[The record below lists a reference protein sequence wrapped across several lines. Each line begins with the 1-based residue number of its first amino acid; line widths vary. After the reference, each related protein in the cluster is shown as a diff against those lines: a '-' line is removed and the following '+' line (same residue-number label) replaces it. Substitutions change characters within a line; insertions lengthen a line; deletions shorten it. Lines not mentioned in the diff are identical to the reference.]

1 MPVANDLFLFGGFRL
16 DRRNGGLFRK
26 DAAGGS
32 VAVAVGSRA
41 LDVLTVLV
49 GHPGELVSKDAIMNA
64 VWPDVVIEEKN
75 LTVQISAL
83 RRVLDDGRKDGS
95 CIQTEAGRG
104 YRFVAA
110 VARPDEDG
118 GTIVPPESVVC
129 DATGECP
136 PTPAAPAVAR
146 AALPLWVLL
155 AIATA
160 GAGGLLVGAAGTAW
174 WLSHHETVAKIPSQE
189 SPRPVAYSPQDRRSS
204 VIVLPFENSSGD
216 PAQDSVAAGIT
227 RDVTDLINADNYN
240 PTIPAPMAAAYR
252 GKAIDLKTIGQ
263 EHDVHFAIIGNARRE
278 AGRLIVAANVY
289 GTTDGGQ
296 IWAKRFDLPDTPD
309 EWKTIIRDI
318 SSNSGQ
324 AATDSE
330 SARALREHPD
340 DLDKRDLM
348 FAEAATPLSQVSEAN
363 LLAQLALI
371 ERALTLDPDYV
382 VALRERARKL
392 AQMVMHGFSSDR
404 DRDLAIAVKSVERA
418 LLINPDDYWT
428 LREKAVVLYA
438 QRNYNEAA
446 ALLRRLIK
454 RRPQAFRYLQLANIL
469 MIQGHYSDASEN
481 FNTARRMAVGSDSI
495 NTLDAGV
502 AFGLLGNDR
511 FSEAIE
517 QARLAITEFPPD
529 SGRDGEHPWLI
540 LIAAESISQHEEE
553 ARVDLNRFLATPRKL
568 RSMTELEKLPLYAS
582 NPKLL
587 EGLRHA
593 GMPVE

>member
-1 MPVANDLFLFGGFRL
+1 MAVANDLFLFDGFRL
-16 DRRNGGLFRK
+16 DRRNGGLFRQ
-26 DAAGGS
+26 DTAGGS
-32 VAVAVGSRA
+32 VAVPVGSRA

-49 GHPGELVSKDAIMNA
+49 GRSGELVSKDAIMNA

-83 RRVLDDGRKDGS
+83 RRLLDDGRKDGS

-104 YRFVAA
+104 YRFVSP
-110 VARPDEDG
+110 VARPDAG
-118 GTIVPPESVVC
+118 VGTIVPPVPGVC
-129 DATGECP
+129 DATDECT
-136 PTPAAPAVAR
+136 PTPAKPVIAP
-146 AALPLWVLL
+146 AALPLWLL
-155 AIATA
+155 LIIASA
-160 GAGGLLVGAAGTAW
+160 GAGGLLVGAAGMAW
-174 WLSHHETVAKIPSQE
+174 WLSSHEAVARTASQAR
-189 SPRPVAYSPQDRRSS
+189 PRPAAYSPQDRRNS

-252 GKAIDLKTIGQ
+252 GKAIDLKAIGR

-278 AGRLIVAANVY
+278 SGRLIVSANVY

-318 SSNSGQ
+318 SSNCGQ

-348 FAEAATPLSQVSEAN
+348 FAESATPLSQVSEAN

-371 ERALTLDPDYV
+371 ERALALDPDYV
-382 VALRERARKL
+382 AALRERARKL
-392 AQMVMHGFSSDR
+392 AQMVLHGFSSHG
-404 DRDLAIAVKSVERA
+404 DRDLAIAAKSVERA
-418 LLINPDDYWT
+418 LLINPNDYWT

-446 ALLRRLIK
+446 ALLRRLIE

-540 LIAAESISQHEEE
+540 LIAAEGIGGHEEE
-553 ARVDLNRFLATPRKL
+553 ARADLNRFLATPRNL
-568 RSMTELEKLPLYAS
+568 RNMTELEKLPLYAS

-587 EGLRHA
+587 EGLRRA
-593 GMPVE
+593 GMSAE